1 VRPLGWG
8 PNPPRGPCYPAAE
21 VVYHGA
27 GGRRAGL
34 TPVQQRHE
42 GVSHWWVRGP
52 EGQVYD
58 PTAAQFE
65 TPVPYDE
72 GRGRGFLTKRPSKR
86 ARQLAQEVGVKLN
99 PDDRL
104 RGLERQAA
112 RSGDPHDLAAAARAR
127 RRHGEPVQPWE
138 VYPVSYVFLDAYHS
152 RRKVEARA
160 TGLPRDR
167 FFVGSATVSPEEMEA
182 HDHAYIYVP
191 SEPIHFLVGQRRS
204 DPRTLLG
211 IANRFGVT
219 PQALIDLNHYDLVR
233 TDPSSALRRRPGGG
247 ARFDVLIGQAHHLV
261 RHGHATPQQAWERA
275 ARRMNVS
282 GLQIRIPPRHEA
294 SALLATGT
302 ERGAGPHGTGGGFY
316 LGADQFEWARL
327 LTPKWTKTGARWS

>member
-34 TPVQQRHE
+34 TPIQQRHE

-152 RRKVEARA
+152 KRKVEVP
-160 TGLPRDR
+160 GDR
-167 FFVGSATVSPEEMEA
+167 FFVASSSGFAEDPWELTGQDRPRIGGV
-182 HDHAYIYVP
+182 YITVP
-191 SEPIHFLVGQRRS
+191 SEPMHFTPGERRS
-204 DPRTLLG
+204 DPRTVLG
-211 IANRFGVT
+211 VANRFGVT
-219 PQALIDLNHYDLVR
+219 PQALIDLNMYDLVR
-233 TDPSSALRRRPGGG
+233 TDPPSAVRRRPGGR
-247 ARFDVLIGQAHHLV
+247 ARFDVLIGQAQHLISY
-261 RHGHATPQQAWERA
+261 GHATPEQAWERA
-275 ARRMNVS
+275 ARRMNVE
-282 GLQIRIPPRHEA
+282 GIRLRIPPRGPV
-294 SALLATGT
+294 SALLATSS
-302 ERGAGPHGTGGGFY
+302 EKNAGPHGRGGGYFLFPERY
-316 LGADQFEWARL
+316 EWARL
-327 LTPKWTKTGARWS
+327 LTKKGRRWS